1 MNGASISAGAWIH
14 NFLSGCVVSVCPLRS
29 GKMGINQKVKIPGR
43 IDEGLLHLGLLL
55 AIAVFVEKSDSE

>member
-1 MNGASISAGAWIH
+1 M
-14 NFLSGCVVSVCPLRS
+14 VSVCPLRS